1 MSSGK
6 RLRSTPTF
14 VRRGRPTQGRLKIYW
29 LEYDLEEG
37 SWSKATYAIQAS
49 CSSPDLIRK
58 LESIIT
64 VESPTVLH
72 PFRRMSWSPE
82 RRVTEAPNSELRCQG
97 QDITNSC
104 FESNRV
110 SILNESAR
118 QIPTPLYVLN
128 LRAQRALM
136 SSTNELVFWIES
148 SLEHALSPSSTSAHE
163 LSTTLKKNKP
173 WNFSTPPKFSTTK
186 FQIFFK
192 LKLKSEYFRTFDFQ
206 TKTPPCRNTFE
217 NWPPKKLLRKFS

>member
-110 SILNESAR
+110 SILNESTSFGNWN
-118 QIPTPLYVLN
+118 P
-128 LRAQRALM
+128 
-136 SSTNELVFWIES
+136 S
-148 SLEHALSPSSTSAHE
+148 SLLEQAPAWPSPQTPITLGMPAYSTYLVCRQKLVLLENPQKH
-163 LSTTLKKNKP
+163 
-173 WNFSTPPKFSTTK
+173 PPKFNLSSGSDFVISVYRKRFT
-186 FQIFFK
+186 
-192 LKLKSEYFRTFDFQ
+192 KSE
-206 TKTPPCRNTFE
+206 PP
-217 NWPPKKLLRKFS
+217 